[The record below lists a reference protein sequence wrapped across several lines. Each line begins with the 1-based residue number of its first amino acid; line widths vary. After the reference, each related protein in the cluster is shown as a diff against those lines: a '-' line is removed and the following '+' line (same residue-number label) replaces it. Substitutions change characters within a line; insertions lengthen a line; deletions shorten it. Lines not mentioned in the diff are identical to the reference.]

1 MIGYVEGTRV
11 QTLPDSILLL
21 TAGGVAYQVF
31 VPAPLLAPPEVPGA
45 IERFYTTTI
54 IRDDQI
60 GLFGFDQLRGKTLFE
75 TLLKVSGVGPK
86 VAMALLSAFSPDE
99 VATAV
104 LSDNVGLLSSIP
116 GIGKK
121 TASRLCL
128 ELKDRLDKWQQ
139 AMSPALGQ
147 AAGPRQDLL
156 SALTNL
162 GFPEKDI
169 VAALRQV
176 TLGGGSFSEQ
186 LKSALAYLTRS

>member
-1 MIGYVEGTRV
+1 MIGYLEGTRV

-31 VPAPLLAPPEVPGA
+31 VPAPLLAPPQVPGA
-45 IERFYTTTI
+45 IERFYTTALV
-54 IRDDQI
+54 RDDQI
-60 GLFGFDQLRGKTLFE
+60 GLFGFDLLRGKTLFE

-86 VAMALLSAFSPDE
+86 VALALLSAFTPDE
-99 VATAV
+99 VASAV

-139 AMSPALGQ
+139 AAAPAPGQ
-147 AAGPRQDLL
+147 SAGPRQELL

-176 TLGGGSFSEQ
+176 SPGGGSFSEQ
-186 LKSALAYLTRS
+186 LKLALAFLTRA